1 MKKQKK
7 LKDYY
12 PKKQIVE
19 LEKKFKACLN
29 STQGGF
35 MIIGNLES
43 KIVSDIY
50 NNMCAEAVL
59 DAVAFVVRDAVKT
72 GLLKDKCK
80 K

>member
-1 MKKQKK
+1 
-7 LKDYY
+7 
-12 PKKQIVE
+12 
-19 LEKKFKACLN
+19 
-29 STQGGF
+29 